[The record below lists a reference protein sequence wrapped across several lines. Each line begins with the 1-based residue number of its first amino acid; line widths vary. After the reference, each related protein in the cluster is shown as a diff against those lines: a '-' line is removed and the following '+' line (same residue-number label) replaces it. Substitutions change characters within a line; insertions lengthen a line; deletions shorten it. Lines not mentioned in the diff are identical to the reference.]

1 MNVKSV
7 TPNLVPLEGVVK
19 NDSAERV
26 RFQDTADRDANGK
39 QEHSQKEEESHRF
52 SEEDWQEAIE
62 KLKKLSSVEKNNLKV
77 VDFSEGERRFVKFL
91 SPTDEVIRRLNEN
104 EVWLA
109 LKNADLET
117 PKGQLLDKAL

>member
-62 KLKKLSSVEKNNLKV
+62 KLKKLSSAGIAGLWSRDAVGKLMGVSFAQDHCTGGPKLF
-77 VDFSEGERRFVKFL
+77 DRSTIG
-91 SPTDEVIRRLNEN
+91 IRDPVRPN
-104 EVWLA
+104 VGA
-109 LKNADLET
+109 
-117 PKGQLLDKAL
+117 